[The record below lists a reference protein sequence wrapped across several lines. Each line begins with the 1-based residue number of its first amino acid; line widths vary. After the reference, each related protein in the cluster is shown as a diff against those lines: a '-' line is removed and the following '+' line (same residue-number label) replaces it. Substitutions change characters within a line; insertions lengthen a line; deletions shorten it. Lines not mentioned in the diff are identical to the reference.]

1 MPIDQLAEPDDL
13 RASIEAQFDAISG
26 SDAESGGGDGGG
38 TPAAVQD
45 EPAATPGDTVPAA
58 GDRARGPDGKFISK
72 AEGAP
77 EPDRKG
83 DRDKAAA
90 PADIVPAAKTEPDKA
105 SAQPAS
111 PPADA
116 PPAGWPPDAKAE
128 WSKLS
133 PALKAA
139 VLKREAEISAG
150 GQQWS
155 EQRRQYERV
164 LSPVAQEAAK
174 LGMST
179 EQGLNALLAA
189 HHALNRDPQQAIRSL
204 AQQYGVDLATLAGS
218 PPADPQ
224 RETVQPVQPDI
235 RALVQQ
241 AVQPILAPFQQRW
254 DDEARRQAD
263 ASTAFVTTFAE
274 APGHEHFN
282 AVADEI
288 MALVPLIKQANP
300 AWSREQVLQDAYDR
314 ATYANPTVRTSIL
327 AEEERRRASTLAAQ
341 QAKADEE
348 RRNQARAHAAKART
362 AASSVT
368 GSRTGEPA
376 AGPKDSLREEIIAA
390 MNGG

>member
-13 RASIEAQFDAISG
+13 RASIEAQLDAASS
-26 SDAESGGGDGGG
+26 SDAESGGGSGGE
-38 TPAAVQD
+38 PAAVQD
-45 EPAATPGDTVPAA
+45 EPAETSGDTVPAA
-58 GDRARGPDGKFISK
+58 GDRARGPDGKFTK
-72 AEGAP
+72 ADGAP
-77 EPDRKG
+77 VSDRKG
-83 DRDKAAA
+83 DRDKAA
-90 PADIVPAAKTEPDKA
+90 PAETIPAAKTDPATA

-139 VLKREAEISAG
+139 VVKRENEISAG

-164 LSPVAQEAAK
+164 LSPVAQEAAR

-189 HHALNRDPQQAIRSL
+189 HNALNRDPAGALKAL
-204 AQQYGVDLATLAGS
+204 AQQYGVDLATLAGA

-224 RETVQPVQPDI
+224 RETVQAQPDI
-235 RALVQQ
+235 RTLVQQ
-241 AVQPILAPFQQRW
+241 AIQPIIAPIQQRW
-254 DDEARRQAD
+254 ADDERRQAD
-263 ASTAFVTTFAE
+263 ASTAFVTTFAT
-274 APGHEHFN
+274 APGHEHFDT
-282 AVADEI
+282 VANEI

-300 AWSREQVLQDAYDR
+300 GWSREQVLQDAYDR
-314 ATYANPTVRTSIL
+314 ATFANPTTRASIL
-327 AEEERRRASTLAAQ
+327 ASQASIRAAQEAKAEEERRNA
-341 QAKADEE
+341 AKA
-348 RRNQARAHAAKART
+348 HAVKART

-368 GSRTGEPA
+368 GSRSGESA
-376 AGPKDSLREEIIAA
+376 VGPKDSLREEIIAA

>member
-13 RASIEAQFDAISG
+13 RASIEAQFDAISSSG
-26 SDAESGGGDGGG
+26 ADPGGGDGGG

-58 GDRARGPDGKFISK
+58 GDRARGPDGKFVSK
-72 AEGAP
+72 AAAAP
-77 EPDRKG
+77 
-83 DRDKAAA
+83 DKAAA
-90 PADIVPAAKTEPDKA
+90 PAESVPAAKTEPDKA

-116 PPAGWPPDAKAE
+116 PPAGWPPEAKAE

-139 VLKREAEISAG
+139 VAKREAEISEG
-150 GQQWS
+150 GRQWS
-155 EQRRQYERV
+155 EQRRQYERL
-164 LSPVAQEAAK
+164 LSPVAQEAAQ

-189 HHALNRDPQQAIRSL
+189 HHMLNRDPAGALRSL

-218 PPADPQ
+218 PPADPK
-224 RETVQPVQPDI
+224 RETVQPDI
-235 RALVQQ
+235 RAMVQQ

-254 DDEARRQAD
+254 QDEERRQAD
-263 ASTAFVTTFAE
+263 ASTAFVTTFAT
-274 APGHEHFN
+274 APGHEHFD

-288 MALVPLIKQANP
+288 MAMVPLIKQANP
-300 AWSREQVLQDAYDR
+300 GWSREQVLQDAYDR
-314 ATYANPTVRTSIL
+314 ATYANPTVRASIL
-327 AEEERRRASTLAAQ
+327 ATQ
-341 QAKADEE
+341 QAKAEEE
-348 RRNQARAHAAKART
+348 RRNQARAHASKART

-376 AGPKDSLREEIIAA
+376 AGPKDSLREEIMAA